1 MLPIFLASGS
11 PRRKELLTTADVNF
25 SSMSVD
31 IDETIAKGESPTAY
45 IQRMVTQKAQAAVAQ
60 LGSSQRTELAAF
72 DKVCII
78 TADTIGVLEDG
89 SSILVKPKDKHHAIQ
104 MWQAMSNS
112 SHEVWTAVCI
122 SVIDWNV
129 VPHNLLEQQ
138 LILEKTQVDF
148 IDLSEQMMQ
157 EYWDTGEPQD
167 KAGGYAIQGRG
178 AAWVKSINGSYT
190 NVVGLPLAQTLHA
203 LNHIQAKYAI

>member
-60 LGSSQRTELAAF
+60 LGNSQRTELAAF
-72 DKVCII
+72 DKVCVI

-89 SSILVKPKDKHHAIQ
+89 TILVKPNDQQHAMR
-104 MWQAMSNS
+104 MWQAMSDS
-112 SHEVWTAVCI
+112 THEVWTAVCI
-122 SVIDWNV
+122 SLVKPNQSQ
-129 VPHNLLEQQ
+129 HNLIESEQ
-138 LILEKTQVDF
+138 ILEKTQVNF
-148 IDLSEQMMQ
+148 IKLSEQMMQ
-157 EYWDTGEPQD
+157 DYWHTGEPQD
-167 KAGGYAIQGRG
+167 KAGGYAIQGRA

-190 NVVGLPLAQTLHA
+190 NVVGLPLAQTLQV
-203 LNHIQAKYAI
+203 LDTMQSIDCP